1 MIDLLNI
8 KEPLMQLKKTAVI
21 AMGLLLA
28 GCASMAPEYQAPEL
42 PVPQHYGG
50 RQAMNADL
58 NPDLMAW
65 QHYFA
70 DPNVGALI
78 QAGLA
83 HNRDVRL
90 AVLRVAEARA
100 AYGIQRAESLPQ
112 FDISGQGQ
120 RQRVP
125 GDLNLSGQ
133 TQYGSQY
140 NVGVGL
146 SAWEL
151 DLWGRIRSLNQAAL
165 AQYLASE
172 ANQQA
177 VTLSLIGQIADG
189 YYGLAALNERID
201 LAAQAIV
208 SHQES
213 VRIFTRRYQVGSGSK
228 MDLTQVQTLLAQA
241 QTLHS
246 QLQQQRDAQIQALQ
260 VLVGGDVTVPVNGR
274 FDLASLP
281 NDLPVGLPSDLLTRR
296 PDIMSAEY
304 RLQGANANIGA
315 ARAAFFPRLAL
326 TGQFGSASADLD
338 GLFESGSR
346 AWSFMPSLSVPIF
359 HGGRLRA
366 NVNMAE
372 IRKDMAVAEY
382 EKTIQQAFREVSDG
396 LNNVK
401 WLQNQITI
409 QTQALAA
416 QAETARLA
424 QLSYDY
430 GAVNF
435 LSVLDAQRNLLS
447 AEQQLVQ
454 VKRSLMSAKIAL
466 YMALGGG

>member
-1 MIDLLNI
+1 MR
-8 KEPLMQLKKTAVI
+8 LKKTGAVL
-21 AMGLLLA
+21 AMSLWLV
-28 GCASMAPEYQAPEL
+28 GCVSMAPAYHVPAL
-42 PVPQHYGG
+42 PVPDQYQGHGAEG
-50 RQAMNADL
+50 AEINA
-58 NPDLMAW
+58 DLMAW
-65 QHYFA
+65 QTYFT
-70 DPNVGALI
+70 DPALQQLI

-83 HNRDVRL
+83 HNRDLRI
-90 AVLRVAEARA
+90 AALRVAEARA

-112 FDISGQGQ
+112 FDIAGNGN

-125 GDLNLSGQ
+125 GDLNVSGQ

-140 NVGVGL
+140 TVGVGL
-146 SAWEL
+146 SAWEV
-151 DLWGRIRSLNQAAL
+151 DFWGRIRSLNQAAL

-177 VTLSLIGQIADG
+177 VMVSLIGQVADG
-189 YYGLAALNERID
+189 YYGLTALDERID
-201 LAAQAIV
+201 LAAKAIA

-241 QTLHS
+241 QALHS

-260 VLVGGDVTVPVNGR
+260 VLVGMDSPLPEATR
-274 FDLASLP
+274 FSLTSLP
-281 NDLPVGLPSDLLTRR
+281 SNTPVGLPSNLLTRR
-296 PDIMSAEY
+296 PDIMAAEY

-326 TGQFGSASADLD
+326 TGQFGSASADLN
-338 GLFESGSR
+338 GLFDSGSQ
-346 AWSFMPSLSVPIF
+346 AWSFMPTLSVPIF

-366 NVNMAE
+366 NVDMAQ
-372 IRKDMAVAEY
+372 IRKDVAIADY

-396 LNNVK
+396 LNNIK
-401 WLQNQITI
+401 WLQNQVTI
-409 QTQALAA
+409 QGQALAA

>member
-1 MIDLLNI
+1 MR
-8 KEPLMQLKKTAVI
+8 LKDTGVI
-21 AMGLLLA
+21 AMTLLLV
-28 GCASMAPEYQAPEL
+28 GCASMAPDYRAPEL
-42 PVPQHYGG
+42 PVPDHYAGTG
-50 RQAMNADL
+50 AAASEIDPQ
-58 NPDLMAW
+58 LMAW
-65 QHYFA
+65 QNYFT
-70 DPNVGALI
+70 DPALQPLI
-78 QAGLA
+78 QAGLN
-83 HNRDVRL
+83 HNRDLRL

-112 FDISGQGQ
+112 FDLAGGGN

-125 GDLNLSGQ
+125 GDLNLTGD
-133 TQYGSQY
+133 TQYSSQY
-140 NVGVGL
+140 NAGVGL
-146 SAWEL
+146 SSWEV
-151 DLWGRIRSLNQAAL
+151 DFWGRIRSLNQAAL

-177 VTLSLIGQIADG
+177 VTNSLIAQVADG
-189 YYGLAALNERID
+189 YYGLLALNERID
-201 LAAQAIV
+201 LAAKAITT
-208 SHQES
+208 HQES

-241 QTLHS
+241 QGLHS
-246 QLQQQRDAQIQALQ
+246 QLQQERDMQIHALQ
-260 VLVGGDVTVPVNGR
+260 VLVGVETPLPTQAR
-274 FDLASLP
+274 FAMTGLP
-281 NDLPVGLPSDLLTRR
+281 NSVPVGLPSNLLTRR
-296 PDIMSAEY
+296 PDIIAAEY

-326 TGQFGSASADLD
+326 TGQFGSASADLN
-338 GLFESGSR
+338 GLFDSGSQ
-346 AWSFMPSLSVPIF
+346 AWSFMPSLSIPIF

-366 NVNMAE
+366 NVDLAE
-372 IRKDMAVAEY
+372 VRKDMAVAEY

-396 LNNVK
+396 LNNIK
-401 WLQNQITI
+401 WLSNQITI
-409 QTQALAA
+409 QGQSLAA

-424 QLSYDY
+424 QMSYDY

-454 VKRSLMSAKIAL
+454 VKRGLMSAKISL